1 MVRRTMLILSAALL
15 LALAIAVP
23 AGASPAITGHHL
35 WLNGERLG
43 TVVVSSPLPNGGL
56 DPIYAIFV
64 NGSMFGD
71 GIAAVGPGTG
81 SYHGGAWAVHV
92 VTFNDGYTPVSVHI
106 RVSGPGRGECR
117 HRDHH
122 SRASRRL
129 PLPRAATLSE
139 GLRRVPGTRVAPPE
153 G

>member
-35 WLNGERLG
+35 WLNGQRLG
-43 TVVVSSPLPNGGL
+43 TVVVSSPLPNGGQ

-92 VTFNDGYTPVSVHI
+92 VTFNDGYTPYQFTS
-106 RVSGPGRGECR
+106 
-117 HRDHH
+117 
-122 SRASRRL
+122 ASQVL
-129 PLPRAATLSE
+129 AAANAGIVTIM
-139 GLRRVPGTRVAPPE
+139 RVPAADFRCPVLPN
-153 G
+153 

>member
-43 TVVVSSPLPNGGL
+43 TVVVSSPLPNGGR

-64 NGSMFGD
+64 NG
-71 GIAAVGPGTG
+71 A
-81 SYHGGAWAVHV
+81 HV
-92 VTFNDGYTPVSVHI
+92 
-106 RVSGPGRGECR
+106 RRR
-117 HRDHH
+117 HR
-122 SRASRRL
+122 RRR
-129 PLPRAATLSE
+129 PWAPVRT
-139 GLRRVPGTRVAPPE
+139 TVARGPSTS
-153 G
+153 